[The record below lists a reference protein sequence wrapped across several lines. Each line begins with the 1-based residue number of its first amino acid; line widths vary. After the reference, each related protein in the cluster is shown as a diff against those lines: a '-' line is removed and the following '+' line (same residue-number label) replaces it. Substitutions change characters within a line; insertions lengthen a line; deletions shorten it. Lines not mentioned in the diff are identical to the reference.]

1 MFRYYGAEKMSFM
14 GKRIFDILFSL
25 VILTLAAPF
34 FLVCIIAVRLS
45 SPGPVFY
52 AHSRIGRQGKPF
64 GCFKFRTMFRD
75 ADAKLQPLL
84 ASDPALMDE
93 WKTYFKLKVDPRI
106 TPIGKFLR
114 KTSLDELPQVWNVLK
129 GDMSVVGPRPLTQHE
144 VIHYVKDKASTI
156 LSVRPGL
163 TTLWIIQGR
172 NGLSLEERIEL
183 EEFYV
188 TNRSFWLDCKVICQ
202 TILLMI
208 FPRGAY

>member
-1 MFRYYGAEKMSFM
+1 MELEKRVLM

-25 VILTLAAPF
+25 LILILAAPF
-34 FLVCIIAVRLS
+34 FLICMIVVKAS

-52 AHSRIGRQGKPF
+52 AHPRIGCNGKPF
-64 GCFKFRTMFRD
+64 GCIKFRTMYQN

-84 ASDPALMDE
+84 ASDPALMKE
-93 WKTYFKLKVDPRI
+93 WKTYFKLKVDPRV
-106 TPIGKFLR
+106 TAIGKFLR
-114 KTSLDELPQVWNVLK
+114 KTSLDELPQIWNVFK

-144 VIHYVKDKASTI
+144 VTHYLKDKASKI

-183 EEFYV
+183 EEYYV
-188 TNRSFWLDCKVICQ
+188 SNRSFWLDCKLIVQ
-202 TILLMI
+202 TALLMI
-208 FPRGAY
+208 FPKGAY